1 LLSYRCTA
9 LSVID
14 KQNVVPRGAWEVTL
28 SLKEVRRDQAL
39 NKSQFHER
47 LREFCG
53 GNSSDDATVCPNYA
67 YGRRPW
73 IYILDEHRV
82 FVLNADTKRKAVR
95 EYLELVAQHSDD
107 LRWELRPSQRGNM
120 TAVAYGPHGLPVQ
133 SFYLYAAGV
142 ASPRGALRDRDL
154 RAERPGAPAA
164 ADRR

>member
-1 LLSYRCTA
+1 
-9 LSVID
+9 
-14 KQNVVPRGAWEVTL
+14 L

-47 LREFCG
+47 LRDFCLR
-53 GNSSDDATVCPNYA
+53 NSDDATVCPNYA

-82 FVLNADTKRKAVR
+82 FVLNADTKRKAVG
-95 EYLELVAQHSDD
+95 EYLKLVAQYSDD

-142 ASPRGALRDRDL
+142 A
-154 RAERPGAPAA
+154 GAP
-164 ADRR
+164 RRAQGPRSAS